1 MVNGDLASVAKTGM
15 CTYNRVVAPTSTRGS
30 MLECVYVR
38 THCVEHLKDAAIL
51 VRQPASLFAAR
62 SPAMPRRSSCPN
74 TEQDV

>member
-38 THCVEHLKDAAIL
+38 THCVEHLKTQQYWLGNQLA
-51 VRQPASLFAAR
+51 F
-62 SPAMPRRSSCPN
+62 SPHA
-74 TEQDV
+74 VL